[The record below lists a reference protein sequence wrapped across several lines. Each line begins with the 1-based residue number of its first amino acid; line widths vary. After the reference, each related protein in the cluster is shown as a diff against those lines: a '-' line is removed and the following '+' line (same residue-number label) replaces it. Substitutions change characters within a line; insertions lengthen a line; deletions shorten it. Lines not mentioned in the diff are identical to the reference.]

1 MNTQFANS
9 VHSFTEDIMSMM
21 FTEFEGKTLGE
32 DGFTK
37 DDVMKHLFGEY
48 KPGDKVKETKVKAK
62 KEKDPNK
69 PKRALSGYTYFGQQN
84 KDKFNGEMAKIVE
97 DGGEKPKF
105 VAYIGQK
112 WKELSEDEKKEWG
125 EKAKSAQEAKCVQES
140 K

>member
-9 VHSFTEDIMSMM
+9 VHSFTDDIVSMM
-21 FTEFEGKTLGE
+21 FTEFDGKTLGE
-32 DGFTK
+32 GFTK

-48 KPGDKVKETKVKAK
+48 NPGDKVKETKVKAK

-84 KDKFNGEMAKIVE
+84 KDKFNGEMNKIVE
-97 DGGEKPKF
+97 GGGEKPKY

-112 WKELSEDEKKEWG
+112 WKELSADGKKEWND
-125 EKAKSAQEAKCVQES
+125 KAKCAQES

>member
-32 DGFTK
+32 EGFTK
-37 DDVMKHLFGEY
+37 DDVMKHLFGDY
-48 KPGDKVKETKVKAK
+48 NPGDKVKETKVKAK

-84 KDKFNGEMAKIVE
+84 KDKFNKDMAKME
-97 DGGEKPKF
+97 EKPKY
-105 VAYIGQK
+105 VSYVGQK
-112 WKELSEDEKKEWG
+112 WKELSDDEKKEWG
-125 EKAKSAQEAKCVQES
+125 EKAKSKALANAKDAQESQ
-140 K
+140 

>member
-32 DGFTK
+32 EGFTK
-37 DDVMKHLFGEY
+37 DDVMKHLFGDY
-48 KPGDKVKETKVKAK
+48 NPGDKVKETKVKAK

-84 KDKFNGEMAKIVE
+84 KDKFNGEMNKVVE
-97 DGGEKPKF
+97 DGGEKPKY

-125 EKAKSAQEAKCVQES
+125 DKAKSAQEAKCAQES

>member
-32 DGFTK
+32 EGFTK
-37 DDVMKHLFGEY
+37 EDVMKHLFGDY
-48 KPGDKVKETKVKAK
+48 NPGDKVKETKVKAK

-97 DGGEKPKF
+97 DGGEKPKY

-125 EKAKSAQEAKCVQES
+125 EKAKSAQES

>member
-32 DGFTK
+32 EGCTK
-37 DDVMKHLFGEY
+37 EDVMKHLFGDY
-48 KPGDKVKETKVKAK
+48 NPGDKVKETKVKAK

-97 DGGEKPKF
+97 DGGEKPKY

-125 EKAKSAQEAKCVQES
+125 EKAKSAQES

>member
-1 MNTQFANS
+1 
-9 VHSFTEDIMSMM
+9 MSMM

-84 KDKFNGEMAKIVE
+84 KDKFNGEMNKIVE
-97 DGGEKPKF
+97 GGGEKPKY

-112 WKELSEDEKKEWG
+112 WKELSADGKKEWND
-125 EKAKSAQEAKCVQES
+125 KAKCAQES

>member
-32 DGFTK
+32 EGFTK
-37 DDVMKHLFGEY
+37 DDVMKHLFGNY
-48 KPGDKVKETKVKAK
+48 NPGDKVKETKVKAK

-125 EKAKSAQEAKCVQES
+125 EKAKCAQES

>member
-1 MNTQFANS
+1 
-9 VHSFTEDIMSMM
+9 MSMM

-32 DGFTK
+32 EGFTK
-37 DDVMKHLFGEY
+37 DDVMKHLFGNY
-48 KPGDKVKETKVKAK
+48 NPGDKVKETKGKAK

-125 EKAKSAQEAKCVQES
+125 EKAKCAQES

>member
-1 MNTQFANS
+1 
-9 VHSFTEDIMSMM
+9 MSMM

-32 DGFTK
+32 EGFTK
-37 DDVMKHLFGEY
+37 EDVMKHLFGEY

-84 KDKFNGEMAKIVE
+84 KEKFNEEMAKIVE
-97 DGGEKPKF
+97 GGGEKPKF

-125 EKAKSAQEAKCVQES
+125 EKAKGAQES